1 MAEDREV
8 SPALSLNVVDALATV
23 EDNELTPSPTGLK
36 GKQRATKRRH
46 SETSSSSKSSSSSSS
61 SSSSDNSD
69 SDDFASCKDGD
80 YKRRKKRKS
89 SPERKATPKTQA
101 TRRDTSPDPGS
112 EMVKYL
118 ANKFTSYVPDK
129 DIQETVLDAN
139 PVPNIQC
146 LQTPKIDD
154 YLGEIF
160 ETMGKSYGK
169 ESDNSLVK
177 VQSRVSNVMGPLGK
191 LWLALE
197 EKHQTSLAKPH
208 KALFGK
214 TFYKALHKA
223 TQLRKSS
230 KEISHHITSPPHQ
243 KIQKNGAN
251 RNVVM
256 KYQPFRQGPSFQS
269 RGGGRPTQFRGR
281 GSGYRGSGYRG
292 DKGYPFKGK
301 SLLITFEVKRRSPE
315 SHLSPLRPGSGH
327 STTDCSAEHL
337 GLDTSISHLPLPLAG
352 RLQYFQKNWECLTGD
367 QFILQIVSGGQ
378 NTISGIPCSKQTS
391 SSPHSYPIRKGKNHA
406 GSCWSAA
413 EGSDSGG
420 LST

>member
-1 MAEDREV
+1 MAEDGEV
-8 SPALSLNVVDALATV
+8 SPALSLNVVDAVATV

-69 SDDFASCKDGD
+69 SDESASSKDGD

-112 EMVKYL
+112 DVDVYVRFDTDNTTCEKLVLPKDMVKYL

-191 LWLALE
+191 LWLVLE
-197 EKHQTSLAKPH
+197 EEA
-208 KALFGK
+208 
-214 TFYKALHKA
+214 
-223 TQLRKSS
+223 
-230 KEISHHITSPPHQ
+230 
-243 KIQKNGAN
+243 
-251 RNVVM
+251 
-256 KYQPFRQGPSFQS
+256 
-269 RGGGRPTQFRGR
+269 
-281 GSGYRGSGYRG
+281 
-292 DKGYPFKGK
+292 
-301 SLLITFEVKRRSPE
+301 
-315 SHLSPLRPGSGH
+315 
-327 STTDCSAEHL
+327 
-337 GLDTSISHLPLPLAG
+337 
-352 RLQYFQKNWECLTGD
+352 
-367 QFILQIVSGGQ
+367 Q
-378 NTISGIPCSKQTS
+378 NS
-391 SSPHSYPIRKGKNHA
+391 
-406 GSCWSAA
+406 
-413 EGSDSGG
+413 
-420 LST
+420 